1 MKFDYVLCIIDFYP
15 LSDYKIMNPDK
26 YETGSGGFVWENL
39 MPDEVF
45 SHTQFHVYA
54 AFSMQMGEEWAGSE
68 FINHYNRLYYV
79 RSGEGVLQFKDKKI
93 TLKAG
98 HMYLIPAYQ
107 LVSHYCIGKIDF
119 TWVHFQ
125 ARIDAGL
132 DLFMLYGEALSLDCN
147 LLPHIENDFLA
158 LVELCKSDSP
168 RSTFSRTKLLLS
180 LLDPA
185 MEAFE
190 KSNEGLHSFRHQSLL
205 PALTM
210 INENVVNAPDVKEM
224 AEAANFTPEHFSRKF
239 KAAFNISPKRYILQK
254 RIALAKQKLLLANVN
269 VEQIAEQCGFCDI
282 FYFSRVFKQEIGLS
296 PSAFRKEY
304 LLANK

>member
-1 MKFDYVLCIIDFYP
+1 MI
-15 LSDYKIMNPDK
+15 PDR

-45 SHTQFHVYA
+45 SLTQFHVFA
-54 AFSMQMGEEWAGSE
+54 AFDMRMGEEWAGSE

-79 RSGEGVLQFKDKKI
+79 RAGEGVLKFKDKEI
-93 TLKAG
+93 QLKPG

-107 LVSHYCIGKIDF
+107 LVSHSCVGEIDF
-119 TWVHFQ
+119 VWVHFQ
-125 ARIDAGL
+125 AQIDTGL
-132 DLFMLYGEALSLDCN
+132 DLFMLYGESTAIDCSALLG
-147 LLPHIENDFLA
+147 IEDFFLQ
-158 LVELCKSDSP
+158 LVSLCKSDSP
-168 RSTFSRTKLLLS
+168 RTTFARTRVLLS
-180 LLDPA
+180 LLDPL
-185 MEAFE
+185 MQEFE
-190 KSNEGLHSFRHQSLL
+190 RTNKGLHTFRHQSLL
-205 PALTM
+205 PALAL
-210 INENVVNAPDVKEM
+210 INENVVNAPDVKDM

-304 LLANK
+304 LIANK